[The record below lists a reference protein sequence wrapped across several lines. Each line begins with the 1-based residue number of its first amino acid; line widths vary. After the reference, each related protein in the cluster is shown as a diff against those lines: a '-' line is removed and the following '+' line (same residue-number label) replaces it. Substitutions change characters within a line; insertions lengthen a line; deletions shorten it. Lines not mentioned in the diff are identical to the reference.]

1 LNVRTYLSGL
11 AAGVVLLAA
20 GSSGPAVAD
29 DDEYLIG
36 AVVSFSGY
44 MAPYD
49 IPPYQSA
56 LLAVDDINAKGGVL
70 GKKLRIIVGDAKT
83 DRALTARKAHELVGE
98 GVEMM
103 IVACD
108 YDEGAPAALVAIDKG
123 MLAYSVCA
131 GDPKMGPQGL
141 GRGAFTA
148 STGAGNQ
155 AFAMAEW
162 AYHEKG
168 YRTAYTLLDTITE
181 FHKASHS
188 YFEMAWKQL
197 PDAKLLGTDTFLNDD
212 PSISSQISKIK
223 GLPEQP
229 DFLWI
234 SSHVPGF
241 PAAIRQIRAAGI
253 DTPIIT
259 VDSLDGNYWIEA
271 VPDASN
277 IYYMGYCSIFGDD
290 PRPKVREWLKAYAG
304 KFGGMPETCFALPGY
319 SLIESWALAVERAGT
334 FETQAVIAELEK
346 FDNEDLLA
354 GLTSFNE
361 TTHIQLN
368 RTIMVMQIQNGKFSA
383 ITSYQNKNIP
393 PVDYRTAN

>member
-1 LNVRTYLSGL
+1 MRKYLTGL
-11 AAGVVLLAA
+11 AAGALLFSM
-20 GSSGPAVAD
+20 GSSNDARAAE
-29 DDEYLIG
+29 DEYLIG

-56 LLAVDDINAKGGVL
+56 LLAVKDINAKGGVL

-83 DRALTARKAHELVGE
+83 DRALTARKAHELVDE
-98 GVEMM
+98 GVQMM

-108 YDEGAPAALVAIDKG
+108 YDEGAPAALVAIDNDL
-123 MLAYSVCA
+123 LAYSVCA

-155 AFAMAEW
+155 AYAMAEW

-168 YRTAYTLLDTITE
+168 FRTAYTLLDTITE

-197 PDAKLLGTDTFLNDD
+197 PDTKIVGTDTFLNDD
-212 PSISSQISKIK
+212 PSIASQISKIK
-223 GLPEQP
+223 ALAEQP

-253 DTPIIT
+253 ELPIVT
-259 VDSLDGNYWIEA
+259 VDSLDGNYWIDA

-290 PRPKVREWLKAYAG
+290 PRPKVRAWLDAYAAE
-304 KFGGMPETCFALPGY
+304 FGAVPETCFALPGY

-334 FETQAVIAELEK
+334 FETQAVIVELEK

-361 TTHIQLN
+361 TTHIQLS

-383 ITSYQNKNIP
+383 ITTYQNKNVP
-393 PVDYRTAN
+393 PIDYRTTN